1 MSPID
6 DLLTTATAVAES
18 SCDELNNPEL
28 LSALRQLEI
37 AQRKITAASH
47 ALTARLVERGSPV
60 ALGGTT
66 FAEVLARHLS
76 ISTATARRRLA
87 DAAHLGPRNSF
98 TGELLQPLLPHT
110 ARALREG
117 RIGDEHVRII
127 RKFFDVL
134 PDAIG
139 ADTRES
145 AEQRLASMGT
155 EFGPEQLRAG
165 ADRIAAL
172 INPDGRFSDVD
183 RARMRGISIGRQGT
197 DGMSAISGLLDPETR
212 AYLDAVLSKLAAPGM
227 CDPRDE
233 SPTTEGE
240 PDAAAAERDTRT
252 TAQRNHDGL
261 RACLRS
267 TLTSGKLGSH
277 HGLPVTVVVS
287 TTLSELQSAAGQAIS
302 GSGNLV
308 PIPDLIRMAA
318 HALHYLVIFDDAGR
332 PLYLGRSKRIAT
344 ADQRIVLHAKDRGC
358 SAPGCTVPGY
368 LCQVHHVDDWCDD
381 GPTDIDNLTFACGP
395 HHRLLQ
401 QGWTTRKR
409 RGNGVTEWIPPPHL
423 DTGQSRT
430 NDYHHPERFIL
441 DF

>member
-6 DLLTTATAVAES
+6 DLLATATAVAES

-47 ALTARLVERGSPV
+47 TLTARLVERGSPV
-60 ALGGTT
+60 ALGGTS

-76 ISTATARRRLA
+76 ISTAAARRRLA
-87 DAAHLGPRNSF
+87 DVAHLGPRRAF
-98 TGELLQPLLPHT
+98 TGEPLPPLFPHT

-117 RIGDEHVRII
+117 RLGDEHVRVI
-127 RKFFDVL
+127 RRFFDVL
-134 PDAIG
+134 PDAID

-267 TLTSGKLGSH
+267 TLASGKLGSH

-287 TTLSELQSAAGQAIS
+287 TTVSELQRAAGQAIS

-318 HALHYLVIFDDAGR
+318 HALHYLAIFDDDGR

-409 RGNGVTEWIPPPHL
+409 RGNGITEWIPPPHL
-423 DTGQSRT
+423 DTGESRT

>member
-6 DLLTTATAVAES
+6 DLLATATAVVES

-47 ALTARLVERGSPV
+47 TLTARLVERGSPV

-87 DAAHLGPRNSF
+87 DAAHLGPRHSF
-98 TGELLQPLLPHT
+98 TGEPLQPLLPRT
-110 ARALREG
+110 AHALREG
-117 RIGDEHVRII
+117 RLGDEHVRII
-127 RKFFDVL
+127 RRFFDVL
-134 PDAIG
+134 PDAID

-267 TLTSGKLGSH
+267 TLASGTLGSH

-287 TTLSELQSAAGQAIS
+287 TTVSELQRAAGQAIS

-318 HALHYLVIFDDAGR
+318 HALHYLAIFDDDGR

-358 SAPGCTVPGY
+358 SAPGCTMPGY

-409 RGNGVTEWIPPPHL
+409 RGNGVTEGIPPPHL

-430 NDYHHPERFIL
+430 NDYPHPERFVL

>member
-6 DLLTTATAVAES
+6 DLLATATAVVES

-47 ALTARLVERGSPV
+47 AFTARLVERGSPV
-60 ALGGTT
+60 ALGGTS

-76 ISTATARRRLA
+76 ISTAAARRRLA
-87 DAAHLGPRNSF
+87 DVAHLGPRRAF
-98 TGELLQPLLPHT
+98 TGEPLPPLFPHT

-117 RIGDEHVRII
+117 RLGDEHVRVI
-127 RKFFDVL
+127 RRFFDVL
-134 PDAIG
+134 PDAID

-145 AEQRLASMGT
+145 SEQRLASMGT

-267 TLTSGKLGSH
+267 TLASGKLGSH

-287 TTLSELQSAAGQAIS
+287 TTVSEMQRAAGQAIS

-318 HALHYLVIFDDAGR
+318 HALHYLAIFDDDGR

>member
-6 DLLTTATAVAES
+6 DLLATGTAVVES

-60 ALGGTT
+60 ALGGTS

-87 DAAHLGPRNSF
+87 DAAHLGPRRAF
-98 TGELLQPLLPHT
+98 TGEPLEPLLPRT
-110 ARALREG
+110 AHALRQG
-117 RIGDEHVRII
+117 RLGDEHVRII
-127 RKFFDVL
+127 RRFFDAL
-134 PDAIG
+134 PDAIDG
-139 ADTRES
+139 DTRES
-145 AEQRLASMGT
+145 AEERLASMGT

-165 ADRIAAL
+165 ANRIAAL

-183 RARMRGISIGRQGT
+183 RARLRGISIGRQGT

-233 SPTTEGE
+233 SPMTEGE
-240 PDAAAAERDTRT
+240 PDCAAAERDTRT

-267 TLTSGKLGSH
+267 TLASGKLGSH

-287 TTLSELQSAAGQAIS
+287 TTLSEMQSAAGQAVS

-308 PIPDLIRMAA
+308 PIRDLIRMAA
-318 HALHYLVIFDDAGR
+318 HALHYLAIFDDDGR
-332 PLYLGRSKRIAT
+332 PLYLGRAKRIAT

-368 LCQVHHVDDWCDD
+368 LCQVHHVDDWRDD
-381 GPTDIDNLTFACGP
+381 GPTHIDNLTFACGP

-409 RGNGVTEWIPPPHL
+409 SSNGITEWIPPPHL

>member
-6 DLLTTATAVAES
+6 DLLATATAVVDS

-47 ALTARLVERGSPV
+47 TLTARLLERGSPV
-60 ALGGTT
+60 ALGGTS

-76 ISTATARRRLA
+76 ISTAAARRRLA
-87 DAAHLGPRNSF
+87 DVAHLGPRRAF
-98 TGELLQPLLPHT
+98 TGEPLPPLFPHT

-134 PDAIG
+134 PDAID

-267 TLTSGKLGSH
+267 TLASGKLGSH

-287 TTLSELQSAAGQAIS
+287 TTVSEMQRAAGQAIS

-318 HALHYLVIFDDAGR
+318 HALHYLAIFDDDGR

>member
-134 PDAIG
+134 PDAID

-240 PDAAAAERDTRT
+240 PDAAAAEHDTRT

>member
-6 DLLTTATAVAES
+6 DLLATATAVVES

-28 LSALRQLEI
+28 LSSLRQLEI

-47 ALTARLVERGSPV
+47 ALTARLVERGSPI

-76 ISTATARRRLA
+76 VSTATARRRLA
-87 DAAHLGPRNSF
+87 DAAHLGPRHSL
-98 TGELLQPLLPHT
+98 TGEALQPLLPRT
-110 ARALREG
+110 AHALREG
-117 RIGDEHVRII
+117 RLGDEHVRII

-134 PDAIG
+134 PDAID

-240 PDAAAAERDTRT
+240 PDAAAAERDIRT

-287 TTLSELQSAAGQAIS
+287 TTLSEMQSAAGQAIS

-318 HALHYLVIFDDAGR
+318 HALHYLAIFDDDGR

-409 RGNGVTEWIPPPHL
+409 RSNRITEWIPPPHL